1 MKIYNKENSK
11 KEKIFFNEIFEDNT
25 RFCKKINQIEYLN
38 EGEIPII
45 DQGKSEIA
53 GYSNL
58 KENIY
63 NDIPAIIFGD
73 HTRSIKY
80 IDFPFL
86 IGADGVKVLK
96 NKREDFLDKYL
107 YYALKYFK
115 IPNTGY
121 NRHFKWLKEFSIY
134 SLKIEEQNKIVRVL
148 DNIQEIIKMKKELLL
163 QLDELSKCLFI
174 KMFGDLNFKH
184 KAWERKKFSELCQIN
199 PSKNEIKEL
208 EDNIEVSFIP
218 MSAVSIDGIVNVAEK
233 AKLKKVK
240 TGFTYF
246 KENDVLFAKITP
258 CMENGKGGIAK
269 NLKNGIGFGS
279 TEFHVLRPLKNI
291 STSYWLYYVT
301 MLPQFRKSAENMM
314 TGSGGQKRVPSS
326 YFETLKINIPPI
338 ELQNQFA
345 ERVKMIEKSKF
356 LLLNFLKV

>member
-148 DNIQEIIKMKKELLL
+148 DNIQEIIKIKKEQLL
-163 QLDELSKCLFI
+163 QLNELSK
-174 KMFGDLNFKH
+174 
-184 KAWERKKFSELCQIN
+184 S
-199 PSKNEIKEL
+199 
-208 EDNIEVSFIP
+208 IE
-218 MSAVSIDGIVNVAEK
+218 
-233 AKLKKVK
+233 
-240 TGFTYF
+240 
-246 KENDVLFAKITP
+246 KI
-258 CMENGKGGIAK
+258 
-269 NLKNGIGFGS
+269 L
-279 TEFHVLRPLKNI
+279 
-291 STSYWLYYVT
+291 
-301 MLPQFRKSAENMM
+301 
-314 TGSGGQKRVPSS
+314 
-326 YFETLKINIPPI
+326 TLKG
-338 ELQNQFA
+338 ES
-345 ERVKMIEKSKF
+345 V
-356 LLLNFLKV
+356 